1 MDLLINVL
9 FVIIWFLPVE
19 VKLIESFRLCEGD
32 DYEYEIFSILTSGLG
47 WANVILPEKV
57 IAAIILLRN
66 LARMSKWQEQ
76 VIKF

>member
-19 VKLIESFRLCEGD
+19 VKLIESFRLYEGD
-32 DYEYEIFSILTSGLG
+32 DYEYEIFSILSSGLG

-57 IAAIILLRN
+57 IAIIILLRN
-66 LARMSKWQEQ
+66 LARMS
-76 VIKF
+76 